1 MIVDAHVHVGQ
12 HFGPALL
19 GDLAAAARRV
29 GVSHLLVS
37 ALGRSGYVEYPT
49 IDDLRSSN
57 EQAAAAVAADPVF
70 AGMVHCSGEHPAES
84 LDLMRRYIR
93 DGEFVG
99 VKLWI
104 ARKATHPGC
113 GQVFDYAAELG
124 VPVLQHAW
132 WKSVGQFDNESTPA
146 DLAEAAR
153 RHPGTII
160 QMAHLYGSAERGVD
174 DVAPYGNVVVDTSGS
189 DAEAGMLSYAL
200 SVLGPERVLYGSD
213 APGRDMAVQ
222 LAKVTADRLAPEV
235 AELVVAGNA
244 LRLYSRLG
252 TGSGQKPLLD
262 GDWDDSKARINH
274 RESGFD
280 APDDETRGPVPFVDF
295 SAFLGH
301 WPFREV
307 PLTDAGSLEA
317 GLREVGVTHAWVS
330 PVAAITQPSPGP
342 ANQEMV
348 EAVGGNTFFS
358 PVPVLN
364 PLRRGE
370 EELAFWARDDRVK
383 AIRLLPGAHGYSV
396 AAAGLLVSA
405 AASVGIAVIVQ
416 MKVRDQRISHPSFIL
431 PEPAVVEILD
441 LARSQ
446 PEATIIV
453 AAANSAQIR
462 ELLSSGARIWCE
474 TSHAE
479 SQDTLRHL
487 VAEVGADRL
496 LCGTHAPILV
506 PQAMAARLHD
516 APPDAARSV
525 IALGESLPIR
535 P

>member
-1 MIVDAHVHVGQ
+1 M
-12 HFGPALL
+12 
-19 GDLAAAARRV
+19 
-29 GVSHLLVS
+29 
-37 ALGRSGYVEYPT
+37 
-49 IDDLRSSN
+49 
-57 EQAAAAVAADPVF
+57 
-70 AGMVHCSGEHPAES
+70 
-84 LDLMRRYIR
+84 
-93 DGEFVG
+93 
-99 VKLWI
+99 
-104 ARKATHPGC
+104 
-113 GQVFDYAAELG
+113 
-124 VPVLQHAW
+124 
-132 WKSVGQFDNESTPA
+132 
-146 DLAEAAR
+146 
-153 RHPGTII
+153 
-160 QMAHLYGSAERGVD
+160 
-174 DVAPYGNVVVDTSGS
+174 
-189 DAEAGMLSYAL
+189 
-200 SVLGPERVLYGSD
+200 
-213 APGRDMAVQ
+213 
-222 LAKVTADRLAPEV
+222 
-235 AELVVAGNA
+235 
-244 LRLYSRLG
+244 
-252 TGSGQKPLLD
+252 
-262 GDWDDSKARINH
+262 
-274 RESGFD
+274 
-280 APDDETRGPVPFVDF
+280 PFVDF

-348 EAVGGNTFFS
+348 EAVGVNTFFS

-396 AAAGLLVSA
+396 AEAGSLVSA

-441 LARSQ
+441 LDRSQ

-496 LCGTHAPILV
+496 LRGTHAPILV

-516 APPDAARSV
+516 AAPDAARSV
-525 IALGESLPIR
+525 IAFGESLPIR